1 LEELQKREQFRLQ
14 MKEQMETEMRQF
26 FDMKMQKEHMLK
38 QSKRQFATNHYQ
50 DVINQ
55 GNHHKR
61 LSSIKMAKA

>member
-1 LEELQKREQFRLQ
+1 

-61 LSSIKMAKA
+61 LSSIKMAKS